1 MKILITGS
9 YGQLG
14 RSLFGSFKVFNFEI
28 IQSGRN
34 ISIGEDGIRFDI
46 QDPVNIKAVLDLHKP
61 DIIIN
66 LAAMTNVDMCEE
78 QPSLAKEVNIG
89 GVINICDNF
98 KGKILHLSTD
108 YVFDGK
114 NGPYRETDNVAPVSI
129 YGQTKLAAEQII
141 MNHNPDNLIIRGNVL
156 YDYTLY
162 TKASFLNWVLDSL
175 KNNITIRVVDD
186 QFNNPTWTKSMA
198 DIICLCVKNDV
209 SGIYHWGDADF
220 VSRYEFAQI
229 IAKKYDF
236 DKSLIKPVSTNE
248 LSQIASR
255 PLKSGLISDEIIKIL
270 NVVPPSIEDCLSSIS
285 EK

>member
-114 NGPYRETDNVAPVSI
+114 NGPYRENDNVSPVSI
-129 YGQTKLAAEQII
+129 YGQTKLAAEQIV
-141 MNHNPDNLIIRGNVL
+141 MNHNPNNLIIRGNVL

-175 KNNITIRVVDD
+175 KNNRTIRVVDD
-186 QFNNPTWTKSMA
+186 QFNNPTWTRSMA

-248 LSQIASR
+248 LSQVASR